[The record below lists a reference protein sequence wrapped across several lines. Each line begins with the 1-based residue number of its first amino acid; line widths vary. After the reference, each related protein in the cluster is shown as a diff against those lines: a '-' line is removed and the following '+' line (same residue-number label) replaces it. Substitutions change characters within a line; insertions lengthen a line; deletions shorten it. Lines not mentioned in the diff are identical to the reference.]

1 MAEATLE
8 VRVDAN
14 PEAVVEATLE
24 ASVDANPEAIV
35 EVTLEAGVE
44 ANLEAPPKAPSEH
57 NVLRCLSDTL
67 IRVVS
72 HIVVV
77 RLYQR

>member
-57 NVLRCLSDTL
+57 NVFRCDTL

-72 HIVVV
+72 HIIVV
-77 RLYQR
+77 RLYQC